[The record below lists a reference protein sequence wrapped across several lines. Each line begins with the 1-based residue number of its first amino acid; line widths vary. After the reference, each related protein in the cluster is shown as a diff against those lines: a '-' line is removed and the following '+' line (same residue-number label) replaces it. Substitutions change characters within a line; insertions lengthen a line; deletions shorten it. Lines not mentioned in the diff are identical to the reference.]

1 MLLEK
6 LVLIHSILHFH
17 TISSYQWYDTIYM
30 WYQNR
35 KLCKSKYPHLV
46 SPISWLERNEIDW
59 PTFALKVEAQEV
71 EVPRTGWLSHYYWC
85 PCSEWGG
92 NPVSL
97 HFWEHPFP
105 KCKQPFPP
113 KHWSGLGWISKSFL
127 PDSWSLLSL
136 TLLLLTRFRLVR
148 IETPAPAE
156 HCHSWNMITQ
166 FSLQRM
172 SYAHHFH
179 YPLYHVTQ

>member
-1 MLLEK
+1 M
-6 LVLIHSILHFH
+6 IPY
-17 TISSYQWYDTIYM
+17 TYM

-46 SPISWLERNEIDW
+46 SPISWHERNEIDW

-97 HFWEHPFP
+97 HFLEHLFP
-105 KCKQPFPP
+105 KCKQPFPL

-148 IETPAPAE
+148 IETPAL
-156 HCHSWNMITQ
+156 
-166 FSLQRM
+166 SLQKYDQAILFTKGVLCSSLSLSSISCNTIVSFACVLGQVHYGVGEIVT
-172 SYAHHFH
+172 SYQV
-179 YPLYHVTQ
+179 L

>member
-1 MLLEK
+1 M
-6 LVLIHSILHFH
+6 IPY
-17 TISSYQWYDTIYM
+17 TYM
-30 WYQNR
+30 CYQNR

-71 EVPRTGWLSHYYWC
+71 EVPRTGWLSHCYWC
-85 PCSEWGG
+85 PCWEKGG

-97 HFWEHPFP
+97 HFLEHLFP

-148 IETPAPAE
+148 IETPAPEE
-156 HCHSWNMITQ
+156 HSHSWNMIR
-166 FSLQRM
+166 QRM

>member
-1 MLLEK
+1 MHQIRLDPVARVWRHHRSRKCTFGK
-6 LVLIHSILHFH
+6 LSKTKFPHC
-17 TISSYQWYDTIYM
+17 YQIKCAW
-30 WYQNR
+30 N
-35 KLCKSKYPHLV
+35 
-46 SPISWLERNEIDW
+46 SWLEWSQIDW

-85 PCSEWGG
+85 PCSESGG

-97 HFWEHPFP
+97 HFLEHLFP

-148 IETPAPAE
+148 IETHAPAE
-156 HCHSWNMITQ
+156 HCHSRNMIRQ

-179 YPLYHVTQ
+179 YPLNHVTQ